1 MTNSVANINFNDKFE
16 IYDVPSSN
24 TFRATIDNPNGTLTN
39 NDPAVCADVR
49 STIDNLTTILTYYT
63 ANPSATRPIVNEGIW
78 TDPTKG
84 PVSAN
89 RHRDGANLINAN
101 KFEIID
107 RANAEISL
115 QYPDFYYPKSIF

>member
-1 MTNSVANINFNDKFE
+1 MIQQFVLMFNQQLISF
-16 IYDVPSSN
+16 
-24 TFRATIDNPNGTLTN
+24 
-39 NDPAVCADVR
+39 
-49 STIDNLTTILTYYT
+49 TTILTYYT

-89 RHRDGANLINAN
+89 RHRDGANLISAN

-107 RANAEISL
+107 RANAEISTV
-115 QYPDFYYPKSIF
+115 S